1 MTSPVIPKEQLT
13 AYQRWELLG
22 FDEPAAPAPPAE
34 PAPAVTLPTA
44 EELERIHQQAAQ
56 EGFQLGRDEGYRAGY
71 AAGKKAAEAD
81 RAVLR
86 ELSEALD
93 RERIRQDEA
102 VAQEILQLALTVARQ
117 ILRTTVQI
125 QEGRVV
131 EIIREAMGALP
142 SLNGHLRIAVHP
154 DDAEAVHKFMEVEHA
169 QFTFKILPDPRIER
183 GGFRLDSNHSE
194 VDGELPTRWRE
205 IVDCL
210 GADTEWLE

>member
-1 MTSPVIPKEQLT
+1 MPSPVIPKEQLT

-22 FDEPAAPAPPAE
+22 FDEPAKPAPSAE
-34 PAPAVTLPTA
+34 PEPGITLPTA
-44 EELERIHQQAAQ
+44 EELELIHQQAAQ

-71 AAGKKAAEAD
+71 EAGKQAAEAD
-81 RAVLR
+81 QAVLR
-86 ELSEALD
+86 TLSEALD
-93 RERIRQDEA
+93 RVRIREDER

-117 ILRTTVQI
+117 ILRSSVRVH
-125 QEGRVV
+125 EGRVV

-154 DDAEAVHKFMEVEHA
+154 DDAKAVQNFMEVEHA

-183 GGFRLDSNHSE
+183 GGFRLDANHSE